1 MGRVGSKIRME
12 KIRKQ
17 LREFLRSKKEPFE
30 IGERTTR
37 SKVYP
42 IHFGK
47 KGEYELTESAL
58 KHIFSGD
65 TVIRPVNSQG
75 VRTTEVALSGGL
87 HTWDGWENLL
97 SHHVNIVHLLEYDF
111 DRHDDWFFAR
121 ELQNGVITLKIPR
134 QLFTGSAARITMQ
147 PDNYYKSGYL
157 WKTLYPIGFTEDD
170 IINVITEAFDNI
182 DKDDSQYPTS
192 EQGAGVLYGY
202 ALVDNP
208 LKTIK
213 LRIQLRGNQI
223 QSAFP
228 AWEQP
233 LTGNNGK
240 PYSHSNS
247 ISFNIAG
254 STVFHE
260 RFLST
265 WGHVYQEKSPSVDA
279 LLDITPAFILRRPR
293 RDSSVTI
300 DDWRDIREKELMAI
314 APSMSSEDLQRIETY
329 LRDYICSKDPYGTQ
343 YGLYISLFEHICQ
356 SNELFNAAQVLEN
369 IAECIQVL
377 THSDIKNGTRRA
389 IDVMVRF
396 ISMAV
401 VHTGGLCT
409 LQFKRVLGEF
419 LEAVLGHPDE
429 SSRRDFFTA
438 LASSPCRAALY
449 TEFDL
454 SPFVKKN
461 NTTGWSLIGFPE
473 VDIELKPEHLYEYLS
488 LNLGE
493 NYLLTLSKNER
504 LAIARGCFPQAE
516 LKAMVA
522 DTMLFLSGID
532 FQFFMP
538 IRLPPERLAEK
549 SPPSEEDLISIMRDY
564 SRMLVIYR
572 QRIVMEDADADAYK
586 AVIDYEK
593 AGTEEFFNIIRQ
605 KHKRAFVWMMH
616 EKMLKELAKL
626 ADQLGYE
633 NLKAKVENTLSQL
646 PKEAIPAPKPVPD
659 YILDRRNKLEKPIQD
674 VNVDTLVELI
684 LGRDFHASD

>member
-1 MGRVGSKIRME
+1 MIKTVRKENVMSKI
-12 KIRKQ
+12 
-17 LREFLRSKKEPFE
+17 
-30 IGERTTR
+30 
-37 SKVYP
+37 YP
-42 IHFGK
+42 IRFGK
-47 KGEYELTESAL
+47 NGEYELTELAMR
-58 KHIFSGD
+58 HIFFGD
-65 TVIRPVNSQG
+65 TAIRPVSSQG
-75 VRTTEVALSGGL
+75 VRTTEVVLSGGL
-87 HTWDGWENLL
+87 HTWDGWESLL
-97 SHHVNIVHLLEYDF
+97 SHHVNVVHLLEYDF

-157 WKTLYPIGFTEDD
+157 WKTLYPMDFIEDD
-170 IINVITEAFDNI
+170 IINTISEAFDNI
-182 DKDDSQYPTS
+182 DKDDSQYPPS
-192 EQGAGVLYGY
+192 AQGAGVLYGY
-202 ALVDNP
+202 ALVDDP

-233 LTGNNGK
+233 FTGNNGK
-240 PYSHSNS
+240 PYSHLNS

-260 RFLST
+260 RFSST
-265 WGHVYQEKSPSVDA
+265 WGHVYQEEYPSMDA
-279 LLDITPAFILRRPR
+279 LLDITPTFILHRPR
-293 RDSSVTI
+293 RVPSVSI
-300 DDWRDIREKELMAI
+300 DDWRDMREKELMAI
-314 APSMSSEDLQRIETY
+314 APSMSSEELQRIETY

-343 YGLYISLFEHICQ
+343 SELYISLFDGICQ
-356 SNELFNAAQVLEN
+356 SNELFNAAQVFEN

-389 IDVMVRF
+389 VDIIVRF

-419 LEAVLGHPDE
+419 LEVVLGHPDE
-429 SSRRDFFTA
+429 NSRRDFFTA

-449 TEFDL
+449 AEFDL
-454 SPFVKKN
+454 SPFVKEN
-461 NTTGWSLIGFPE
+461 NMKGWSIVGLSE

-493 NYLLTLSKNER
+493 NYLLTLSKDER
-504 LAIARGCFPQAE
+504 LAIARGCFPQPE

-538 IRLPPERLAEK
+538 VRLSPERLADK
-549 SPPSEEDLISIMRDY
+549 SPPSEEALISIMRDY

-572 QRIVMEDADADAYK
+572 QRIVMEDTNAYK
-586 AVIDYEK
+586 AEIDFGK
-593 AGTEEFFNIIRQ
+593 RGTEEFFSLIRQ
-605 KHKRAFVWMMH
+605 KHKRTFVWIMH
-616 EKMLKELAKL
+616 ETMLKELAKL

-633 NLKAKVENTLSQL
+633 NLKAKIENTLSQL

-659 YILDRRNKLEKPIQD
+659 YILERRNKLETPIQD
-674 VNVDTLVELI
+674 MNVDTLVELI
-684 LGRDFHASD
+684 LGNDSHASD

>member
-1 MGRVGSKIRME
+1 MSKISP
-12 KIRKQ
+12 IR
-17 LREFLRSKKEPFE
+17 
-30 IGERTTR
+30 
-37 SKVYP
+37 
-42 IHFGK
+42 FGK
-47 KGEYELTESAL
+47 TGEYELTESAL

-65 TVIRPVNSQG
+65 TATRPVRKQG
-75 VRTTEVALSGGL
+75 VKTTEVALSGGL

-97 SHHVNIVHLLEYDF
+97 SHHVNIVHLLEYDS

-134 QLFTGSAARITMQ
+134 QLFTGSAAKITMQ

-192 EQGAGVLYGY
+192 EQEAGVLYGY
-202 ALVDNP
+202 ALVDDP

-233 LTGNNGK
+233 FTGNNGK

-260 RFLST
+260 RFSST
-265 WGHVYQEKSPSVDA
+265 WGHVYQEGCPSVDA
-279 LLDITPAFILRRPR
+279 LLEITPTFILRRPR

-300 DDWRDIREKELMAI
+300 DDWRDMREKELMAI

-343 YGLYISLFEHICQ
+343 CGLYISLFEHICQ

-389 IDVMVRF
+389 IDVMIRF

-454 SPFVKKN
+454 SPFVKEN
-461 NTTGWSLIGFPE
+461 NTTGWRIIGFPE

-504 LAIARGCFPQAE
+504 LAIARGCFPQSE

-538 IRLPPERLAEK
+538 IRLTPERLAVK
-549 SPPSEEDLISIMRDY
+549 YPPSEEDLISIMRDY

-572 QRIVMEDADADAYK
+572 QRIVMEDADAYK
-586 AVIDYEK
+586 AEIDYEK
-593 AGTEEFFNIIRQ
+593 AGTEEFFNVISQ

-616 EKMLKELAKL
+616 EKMLEELAKL

-646 PKEAIPAPKPVPD
+646 PKEVIPVPKPVPD
-659 YILDRRNKLEKPIQD
+659 YILDRRNKLGTPLQD

-684 LGRDFHASD
+684 LGHDFHASD